1 MAQHAH
7 GSHTTEGAHGDLSE
21 HAGDPETGAHGDH
34 PSVTVYWV
42 VFALL
47 MALLVAAVWAG
58 HYAGGTVGTVLGFAI
73 GIAKAILIIMYF
85 MHVRYGT
92 RLTWIFS
99 GAAFLWLALLLS
111 MTMNDYFARGVS
123 PNRADPMPQ
132 VPLIT
137 TDMDRGPIERP

>member
-7 GSHTTEGAHGDLSE
+7 GSHTTDEAYGDLSE

-34 PSVTVYWV
+34 PSVMVYWV

-47 MALLVAAVWAG
+47 MLLLVAAVWAG
-58 HYAGGTVGTVLGFAI
+58 FKATGVWGTVLGFAI
-73 GIAKAILIIMYF
+73 GIAKAILFIMYF

-99 GAAFLWLALLLS
+99 GAA
-111 MTMNDYFARGVS
+111 
-123 PNRADPMPQ
+123 
-132 VPLIT
+132 
-137 TDMDRGPIERP
+137 